1 MADKAVNAFTTQQV
15 FPKYVTD
22 ETLKRARVEDANGNS
37 AIRVSSNEV
46 VPDLS
51 EIKSRIGAKDE
62 PKWDDSVDTNPGSVI
77 SILKSI
83 DGKVNKLDAWQ
94 HLADGP
100 GTVSLNNSTT
110 FNILNM
116 VGGVKPAGIDY
127 LVLLLRLH
135 GTYSAIWLPANA
147 QTNMHFVLK
156 QEELGKYTNSP
167 NERAYSGIQ
176 FSFDVNTWVL
186 SVQMGYYTYTKWD
199 PDTGNITITSNS
211 NDLSQMVFTFASVEG
226 VFMNQ

>member
-1 MADKAVNAFTTQQV
+1 MSDITSNNYTSFQV

-22 ETLKRARVEDANGNS
+22 ETLKRARTEDADGNP
-37 AIRVSSNEV
+37 AIRVSFNDVE
-46 VPDLS
+46 PDLT
-51 EIKSRIGAKDE
+51 EIESRIGAKNE

-100 GTVSLNNSTT
+100 GTVTLSNSTT

-135 GTYSAIWLPANA
+135 GAYSAIWLPANA

-156 QEELGKYTNSP
+156 QEELGKFTSSP
-167 NERAYSGIQ
+167 NERSYSGIQ
-176 FSFDVNTWVL
+176 FEFDVNTWVL
-186 SVQMGYYTYTKWD
+186 SVKMGYYTYTNWD
-199 PDTGNITITSNS
+199 PNTGNITITSND
-211 NDLSQMVFTFASVEG
+211 NDLSHMVFTFASVEG